1 MPIQKYTYEASPQ
14 KGGFNAAPCPD
25 GQGRPQPESTG
36 HGENV
41 RGRQALRLTGCQ
53 LTDCPCMLRRAAGSG
68 DEARQPH

>member
-1 MPIQKYTYEASPQ
+1 
-14 KGGFNAAPCPD
+14 
-25 GQGRPQPESTG
+25 
-36 HGENV
+36 V